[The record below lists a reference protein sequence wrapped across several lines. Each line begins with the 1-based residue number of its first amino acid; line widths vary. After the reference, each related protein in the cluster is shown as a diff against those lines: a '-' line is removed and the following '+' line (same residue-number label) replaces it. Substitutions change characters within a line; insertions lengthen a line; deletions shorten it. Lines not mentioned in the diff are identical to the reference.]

1 MLRAFTLRGRVL
13 LCVGAAFGI
22 GAVLLGERDLLRVG
36 VFTLLIPVL
45 SAVAVARM
53 PRAVSHTRDLLPAR
67 VAAGEDARVR
77 LRLTGGTPA
86 LRAGSLLIE
95 DSLPV
100 VLGEV
105 PRYTIG
111 RLPPGASRE
120 VTYRVHAQMRG
131 RYPIGPLRLRFLDP
145 LGCVQLERLV
155 GSSVALLVT
164 PPTVALGGSSP
175 TGDSTDSGESRTR
188 SMASAGDDDI
198 VPRGYRHGDD
208 LRRVHWRSTAR
219 HGELMVRREEHQW
232 RDHSALLL
240 DVREP
245 AHAGSGPGSSMETAV
260 SSAASVALHLLSL
273 GQELRFATNDH
284 EVTALGGADAVLDTL
299 AVTRPSL
306 STSLHTGI
314 DLLGHTAVTGQ
325 GMIVAV
331 LGALRAAEAEALA
344 QARGV
349 RERRCVAV
357 LCPTAAWTTPAA
369 RTEARHRLTRAG
381 WVVLEPAT
389 VDALPRLWR
398 EHVTGAARGAD
409 AARSAA
415 VPPRTGG
422 TVS

>member
-1 MLRAFTLRGRVL
+1 MLSAFTLRGRVL

-22 GAVLLGERDLLRVG
+22 GAILLGERDLLRVG
-36 VFTLLIPVL
+36 VFALLIPVL

-67 VAAGEDARVR
+67 VAAGEDARIR
-77 LRLTGGTPA
+77 LRLIGGTPA
-86 LRAGSLLIE
+86 LRAGSLLVE

-100 VLGEV
+100 ALGET
-105 PRYTIG
+105 PRYAIG

-120 VTYRVHAQMRG
+120 VTYRVHAQVRG

-145 LGCVQLERLV
+145 LGCIQLERRV
-155 GSSVALLVT
+155 GSSVSLLVT

-198 VPRGYRHGDD
+198 VPRKYRHGDD

-240 DVREP
+240 DVREL
-245 AHAGSGPGSSMETAV
+245 AHAGAGPGSSMETAV
-260 SSAASVALHLLSL
+260 SSAASIALHLLSL
-273 GQELRFATNDH
+273 GQELRFSTNDN
-284 EVTALGGADAVLDTL
+284 EITAMGGADTVLDTL

-306 STSLHTGI
+306 STGLHAGI

-331 LGALRAAEAEALA
+331 LGALRAAEADALA

-349 RERRCVAV
+349 RERRCVAI
-357 LCPTAAWTTPAA
+357 LCPTAAWITPAA
-369 RTEARHRLTRAG
+369 RSDARERLTRSG
-381 WVVLEPAT
+381 WLVLEPAAI
-389 VDALPRLWR
+389 DELPRLWR
-398 EHVTGAARGAD
+398 ERVMGAARHAD
-409 AARSAA
+409 TVRAPVYRT
-415 VPPRTGG
+415 RTGG
-422 TVS
+422 AVS